1 MRTKTQIV
9 ASISLA
15 FAISQPLLV
24 SAQTPSDVDIVLEI
38 QKRKDTLPVSVV
50 GGLWIGIKGKSAPLE
65 FFANGTV
72 LSGSY
77 RGSWTVVGL
86 RDYSVRW
93 PNGTT
98 NRLTISD
105 DGATMTSVTTHGGKQ
120 DAPHILRRSKN
131 AEQASGGDGGQAP

>member
-1 MRTKTQIV
+1 MLMRTKTQII

-15 FAISQPLLV
+15 FSIGQPLLV
-24 SAQTPSDVDIVLEI
+24 FAQKPSDVDIVLEI
-38 QKRKDTLPVSVV
+38 QERARKRKDTLPVSVV

-72 LSGSY
+72 FSGSY
-77 RGSWTVVGL
+77 RGSWTAVGL
-86 RDYSVRW
+86 RNFSVRW

-98 NRLTISD
+98 NSLTISD

-120 DAPHILRRSKN
+120 DAPYKLRRS
-131 AEQASGGDGGQAP
+131 Q